1 MDKSAV
7 FGFVGTLLLIGAAP
21 AWGQAVYGSVVGTV
35 TDASGAA
42 VPGAKITIT
51 DVARGV
57 SFTTLTNETGNY
69 TQSHL
74 IVGLYEVHVD
84 AVGFSPYVGKNISVE
99 VDATTRVDIRVTTGD
114 VHEEV
119 NVTGES
125 PLLKTDRADVSDTV
139 TQRVVMELPVLSRDV
154 NRIYLL
160 IPGVQANGTT
170 TQAEQPQDVYR
181 PSMSGQPW
189 GGITFLL
196 DGAENREPVLGE
208 PVISPNI
215 DALAELRITL
225 SAYDAELPQASQ
237 GVVSMQTKSGTNDW
251 HGGAFWF
258 RRDAD
263 TAARDPFAQSLPL
276 PGTTNQFVPKTLW
289 NQFGASLGGPIQTN
303 KTFIFGD
310 FQGLRQANGASLLER
325 VPTVAERNGDL
336 SDLGVPIFNPCAGT
350 NCNIAPA
357 QRQQF
362 TGGVIPGALLS
373 PQAQALLAYLP
384 LPNIPNATGASP
396 NYAANGTGVENGN
409 NFDVRVDR
417 YQTEKLHVF
426 TRYSMAQYSGTAPGA
441 FGLEA
446 GGPDFPVDTYAGSSW
461 DRNQSAVVGID
472 YPLSSKWLVDFR
484 MGYLRYNVFVEPNGL
499 GTTPAKDAGI
509 PGVSLD
515 NFYTSGMPGM
525 SLTGTGGV
533 QFGYSL
539 AFAGCNC
546 PEHEFEN
553 QFQWTGNVTHIMGNH
568 SLKFGPDFRFLMNTR
583 IHSNP
588 HRSGD
593 WTYSPTTT
601 EGPNGGG
608 LSLATFLL
616 GDVSS
621 FVRGVAENVTAK
633 ERQHRFFS
641 YIQDT
646 WRVTPKLTVNY
657 GTRWEIYFPQ
667 YVNGKDQG
675 GFPDLATGQD
685 FIAGENGVSL
695 NGNAKTALTHLAPRA
710 GIAYQLT
717 PTTVIR
723 SGYGRSYDTGVFGNN
738 FGHNTNLNLPVLAS
752 QSLNPANPWLPVF
765 TLAQGPPNLSP
776 SGVLAS
782 QPLGPNGSPMW
793 PDGVAPWILPWNQ
806 DRTLRLPKVD
816 GWNLTVEHQ
825 FASNLVLSVGYVGN
839 EGSDIT
845 ANYNINAPTIV
856 GFGTLSTNQR
866 RPFYQKYG
874 WTESINYFGDDHSD
888 HFESLQVRA
897 ERRFKGGLNVQSNFT
912 WGSAFN
918 YATDYLFWNSAID
931 YGRES
936 GFRTKVFNANF
947 IYELP
952 FGKGK
957 PLFGGSPRAVRSLL
971 SNWELSGILVW
982 ESGLPFTPSYADC
995 GKDEDTGPCR
1005 ANLVGDASVPNPG
1018 PQEWFAPAPAG
1029 TSATGCTASSTP
1041 TAELNAN
1048 GCTRGSWSRPAA
1060 GTFGNVAYDS
1070 FFGPHFANLDTSLT
1084 RSFNITEKIT
1094 AQIRAESFNT
1104 LNHVNLG
1111 QPNSVVDS
1119 GIGGQITSLASLAQM
1134 RRWQFAVR
1142 IKF

>member
-1 MDKSAV
+1 MKKLGILGCLGFLLAV
-7 FGFVGTLLLIGAAP
+7 SNCF
-21 AWGQAVYGSVVGTV
+21 GQAVYGSIVGTV
-35 TDASGAA
+35 TDPSGAG
-42 VPGAKITIT
+42 VLLAKVTIL
-51 DVARGV
+51 DLARGITF
-57 SFTTLTNETGNY
+57 STAANEAGNY
-69 TQSHL
+69 SQQHL
-74 IVGLYEVHVD
+74 IVGQYEVHVE
-84 AVGFSPYVGKNISVE
+84 ASGFSTYVQKNVTVE
-99 VDATTRVDIRVTTGD
+99 VDAVTHVNAQIRPGE

-125 PLLKTDRADVSDTV
+125 PLLKTDRADVSDTI
-139 TQRVVMELPVLSRDV
+139 TQKSVLELPVLSRDV

-170 TQAEQPQDVYR
+170 TSAEQPQDVYR
-181 PSMSGQPW
+181 PSISGQPW

-215 DALAELRITL
+215 DALAELKITTV
-225 SAYDAELPQASQ
+225 AYDAELPQASQ
-237 GVVSMQTKSGTNDW
+237 GVISIQTKSGTNDW

-258 RRDAD
+258 RRDANSQ
-263 TAARDPFAQSLPL
+263 ARDPFSQSLPL
-276 PGTTNQFVPKTLW
+276 PGTSNQFVPKTLW
-289 NQFGASLGGPIQTN
+289 NQFGASLGGPIQKN

-310 FQGLRQANGASLLER
+310 YQGSRQATGASLLER
-325 VPTVAERNGDL
+325 VPTAAERTGDL
-336 SDLGVPIFNPCAGT
+336 SDLGVPIFNPCIGS
-350 NCNIAPA
+350 NCNVAPA

-362 TGGVIPGALLS
+362 AGAVIPSALLS
-373 PQAQALLAYLP
+373 PQASALLQYLP
-384 LPNIPNATGASP
+384 LPNIPGAVGQAP
-396 NYAANGTGVENGN
+396 NYAASGTAIQNGN
-409 NFDVRVDR
+409 GFDVRLDR
-417 YQTEKLHVF
+417 YQNQKMHLF
-426 TRYSMAQYSGTAPGA
+426 TRYSMAQYAGVAPGA

-446 GGPDFPVDTYAGSSW
+446 GGPDFPVATYAGSSW
-461 DRNQSAVVGID
+461 DRNQSAVIGID
-472 YPLSSKWLVDFR
+472 YPLSPTWLTDFR
-484 MGYLRYNVFVEPNGL
+484 FGYLRYNVFVEPNGL

-525 SLTGTGGV
+525 TLSGVGGV

-553 QFQWTGNVTHIMGNH
+553 QLQWTGNVTHIVRNH
-568 SLKFGPDFRFLMNTR
+568 SIKFGPDFRFLMNTR

-593 WTYSPTTT
+593 WTFSPTTT

-621 FVRGVAENVTAK
+621 FVRGVAQNVTAK
-633 ERQHRFFS
+633 EKEHRYFS

-657 GTRWEIYFPQ
+657 GTRWEVYFPQ

-675 GFPDLATGQD
+675 GFPVLSTGEN
-685 FIAGENGVSL
+685 FVAGENGVSL

-717 PTTVIR
+717 ATTVIR

-752 QSLNPANPWLPVF
+752 QSLNPANPWLAVF
-765 TLAQGPPNLSP
+765 TLSQGPPLLDPGS
-776 SGVLAS
+776 VLAS
-782 QPLGPNGSPMW
+782 QPVGPNGAHIV
-793 PDGVAPWILPWNQ
+793 PDGVAPWILPWNA
-806 DRTLRLPKVD
+806 DKTLRLPKVD

-825 FASNLVLSVGYVGN
+825 FSSTLVLSAGYVGN
-839 EGSDIT
+839 KGTDIT
-845 ANYNINAPTIV
+845 SNYNINAPTIV

-866 RPFYQKYG
+866 RPFYQKFG
-874 WTESINYFGDDHSD
+874 WTQSINYFSDDHSD

-897 ERRFKGGLNVQSNFT
+897 ETRFKDGLNLQTNFT

-918 YATDYLFWNSAID
+918 YATDYLFWDPHID

-936 GFRTKVFNANF
+936 GFRTKVFNGNF

-952 FGKGK
+952 LGRGKH
-957 PLFGGSPRAVRSLL
+957 FL
-971 SNWELSGILVW
+971 SNPSRALDRLVSGWQLSAILVW
-982 ESGLPFTPSYADC
+982 ESGLPFTPSYTDC

-1005 ANLVGDASVPNPG
+1005 PNLVGNPTVSD
-1018 PQEWFAPAPAG
+1018 PSPKAWFAVAPPG
-1029 TSATGCTASSTP
+1029 TSGTGCINTAAP
-1041 TAELNAN
+1041 TSELNAN
-1048 GCTRGSWSRPAA
+1048 GCTRGPWSRPAA
-1060 GTFGNVAYDS
+1060 GTFGNTAYDS
-1070 FFGPHFANLDTSLT
+1070 FFGPHYANLDSSLSK
-1084 RSFNITEKIT
+1084 SFYVSEKVT
-1094 AQIRAESFNT
+1094 AQFRAELFNS

-1111 QPNSVVDS
+1111 QPNASVDS
-1119 GIGGQITSLASLAQM
+1119 ATAGQITSLATLAQM
-1134 RRWQFAVR
+1134 RRWQFALRV
-1142 IKF
+1142 KF